1 MSQETDTLTV
11 AQAARLL
18 QVSQETIRRHLKTGI
33 IPGWKV
39 GRQWRISR
47 RVILS
52 KLEGHEAK

>member
-18 QVSQETIRRHLKTGI
+18 QVSQETIRRHLKVGL

-47 RVILS
+47 RVILL
-52 KLEGHEAK
+52 KLEGHEEK

>member
-1 MSQETDTLTV
+1 MSAETDILTV

-18 QVSQETIRRHLKTGI
+18 QVSQETIRRHLKAGL

-52 KLEGHEAK
+52 KLEGYKGQ